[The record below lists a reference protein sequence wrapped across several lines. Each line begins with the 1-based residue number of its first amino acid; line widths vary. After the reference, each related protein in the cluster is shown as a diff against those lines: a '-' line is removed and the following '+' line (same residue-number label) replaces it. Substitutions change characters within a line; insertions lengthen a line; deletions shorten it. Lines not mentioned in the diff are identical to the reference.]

1 VGLAAAGL
9 ALFLSAPSS
18 HASPEISL
26 VANIGKKLS
35 GVGYPSDYLPSA
47 RVLPVQAGKWVFVSG
62 ADRGSGELWVTD
74 GTPAETRQLAD
85 LCLGP
90 CGHQL
95 ELLAS
100 DGKRAVFTVES
111 ETDTAVR
118 GLWSTDGTLA
128 GTLLLKSFER
138 SEGRFQYLGAVPGGA
153 QGFVLCENGC
163 GLWQTDGTVGGTR
176 RRVGL
181 GPADAV
187 VLDGHRIGSRS
198 LVVLTTAAGGQ
209 LWVSDGSAAGTRQ
222 LAKVRVGNEAAWEV
236 AGSKFF
242 FTADDGRVW
251 VSDGTAGGTKR
262 LHAEVTPHGR
272 YAAVGSSVCFSGFQ
286 VQTGFDL
293 WCSEGT
299 PSSTRMW
306 AKFPYFEALRPGEEL
321 PLQVVALKGRRYF
334 RATDG
339 LSEATLWS
347 TDGVRDPVRLSCAQC
362 PVQVS
367 KLYGLGA
374 KLLIFGE
381 NSEFDSA
388 PYLSD
393 GTVAGTR
400 RIELCNGCI
409 PYDVTITGGS
419 AFVAADGGSIY
430 LFRLD
435 SAGRKVQLMSSPYF
449 IAQFAV
455 SEKGPG
461 RWWIAGAGFKLARLS
476 ISDGTRAGTEPLGP
490 RMGTAD
496 PGSDPQSQ
504 TTLDGGLFFCA
515 TEPPDFDWEYAWFAR
530 GPYDASRLGGWD
542 CPDSRPLATD
552 TLFLWHDIYGVY
564 RSDGTEQGTYP
575 VREEDGFATVGEPMV
590 LGDLFAHSAATDE
603 GSILLRSD
611 GTSAGTVEIP
621 GVPFAQRPSTAG
633 DAVYFFAQGKMWRTN
648 LTAEGTTVVREPF
661 DFALAGPV
669 QRTATLLLVQ
679 GEAQISWL
687 PADGSAGPRPISD
700 EPKLRSHHG
709 LKIHGKWAYFWG
721 RRTAGELRE
730 RLARVDL
737 DLLAAGQ
744 PAPAETLAEFDRPT
758 DAYRGSFEGKLVP
771 LADGRLA
778 FTARAAEYGEELFV
792 TDGTAAGTNRVSDTY
807 SGALGGVFSDPWP
820 LGGGVV
826 FAAHDGEHGVELW
839 WSDGRENG
847 TYLLEDMQPG
857 LASSFPGGFAAAAD
871 RVYFSADDGK
881 IGRELWVV
889 EP

>member
-1 VGLAAAGL
+1 
-9 ALFLSAPSS
+9 
-18 HASPEISL
+18 
-26 VANIGKKLS
+26 
-35 GVGYPSDYLPSA
+35 
-47 RVLPVQAGKWVFVSG
+47 
-62 ADRGSGELWVTD
+62 
-74 GTPAETRQLAD
+74 
-85 LCLGP
+85 
-90 CGHQL
+90 
-95 ELLAS
+95 
-100 DGKRAVFTVES
+100 
-111 ETDTAVR
+111 
-118 GLWSTDGTLA
+118 
-128 GTLLLKSFER
+128 
-138 SEGRFQYLGAVPGGA
+138 
-153 QGFVLCENGC
+153 
-163 GLWQTDGTVGGTR
+163 
-176 RRVGL
+176 
-181 GPADAV
+181 
-187 VLDGHRIGSRS
+187 
-198 LVVLTTAAGGQ
+198 
-209 LWVSDGSAAGTRQ
+209 
-222 LAKVRVGNEAAWEV
+222 
-236 AGSKFF
+236 
-242 FTADDGRVW
+242 
-251 VSDGTAGGTKR
+251 
-262 LHAEVTPHGR
+262 
-272 YAAVGSSVCFSGFQ
+272 
-286 VQTGFDL
+286 
-293 WCSEGT
+293 
-299 PSSTRMW
+299 
-306 AKFPYFEALRPGEEL
+306 
-321 PLQVVALKGRRYF
+321 
-334 RATDG
+334 
-339 LSEATLWS
+339 
-347 TDGVRDPVRLSCAQC
+347 
-362 PVQVS
+362 
-367 KLYGLGA
+367 
-374 KLLIFGE
+374 
-381 NSEFDSA
+381 
-388 PYLSD
+388 
-393 GTVAGTR
+393 
-400 RIELCNGCI
+400 
-409 PYDVTITGGS
+409 
-419 AFVAADGGSIY
+419 
-430 LFRLD
+430 
-435 SAGRKVQLMSSPYF
+435 
-449 IAQFAV
+449 
-455 SEKGPG
+455 
-461 RWWIAGAGFKLARLS
+461 
-476 ISDGTRAGTEPLGP
+476 
-490 RMGTAD
+490 
-496 PGSDPQSQ
+496 
-504 TTLDGGLFFCA
+504 
-515 TEPPDFDWEYAWFAR
+515 
-530 GPYDASRLGGWD
+530 
-542 CPDSRPLATD
+542 
-552 TLFLWHDIYGVY
+552 
-564 RSDGTEQGTYP
+564 
-575 VREEDGFATVGEPMV
+575 MV